1 MFRKLYFTSAAFA
14 ALTLLFACAVVNAQT
29 QTGPSATPAPTHT
42 TRPNVDFVLSFSGKG
57 LVPTGE
63 TSTSRSLPVS
73 PIDRTRGGAADVERA
88 RVGEQLVRS
97 SPALQTIVNSFSRK
111 LSTQISRGE
120 IVTLRFGADG
130 SITSS
135 NPSILAKTG
144 YDEYKQCV
152 GDTWWAPGVAQI
164 LCLAAFI

>member
-1 MFRKLYFTSAAFA
+1 MFRKLFFTSAAFA
-14 ALTLLFACAVVNAQT
+14 GLTLLFACAVVNAQT
-29 QTGPSATPAPTHT
+29 QTRPSATPAPAHT
-42 TRPNVDFVLSFSGKG
+42 APPNIDFVLSFSGKG

-63 TSTSRSLPVS
+63 TSTSRPL
-73 PIDRTRGGAADVERA
+73 DRTRGGAADVERA

-97 SPALQTIVNSFSRK
+97 SLALQTIVNSFSRK
-111 LSTQISRGE
+111 LSTQISRSE
-120 IVTLRFGADG
+120 IVTLRFGSDG

-152 GDTWWAPGVAQI
+152 GETWWAPGVAQI